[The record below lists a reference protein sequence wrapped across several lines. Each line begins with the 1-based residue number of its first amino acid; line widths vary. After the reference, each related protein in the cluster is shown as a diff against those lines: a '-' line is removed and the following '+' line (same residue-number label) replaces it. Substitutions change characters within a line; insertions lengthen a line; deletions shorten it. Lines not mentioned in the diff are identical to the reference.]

1 MRQRFRRHILL
12 AGLALVVGAG
22 ISVPARAQATGAF
35 ARIGFD
41 SRGIALGNAVVAD
54 ASGHTSPYY
63 NPALAPML
71 TGQHFGLSA
80 AYLRLDRQLQSIQF
94 GAPLRPRAGIAL
106 GLVHAGVSKI
116 DGRDNSGFHTGNL
129 STDEFAMFMAF
140 GIKLADDVSAGLTLQ
155 LFRSDLLP
163 QVDAVNTV
171 GLDAGLL
178 WQAAPAITVGLV
190 VEDLLAKYEWDTS
203 AAFGSGGKTTT
214 DNFPRRF
221 KAGVSYAPPGARI
234 RVNGEAEFGVQ
245 SMESRSSTVELLSG
259 IPFEVSDSETVFRT
273 NAQVRIGAEY
283 ALSSEFSVLAG
294 IDRMGDDL
302 VDGAVPTAGFR
313 VAQPLGNLQ
322 LRAGYAFLLE
332 PAATG
337 AMHML
342 TLRVFL

>member
-1 MRQRFRRHILL
+1 MMQQLDRALL
-12 AGLALVVGAG
+12 LSALVLAVFAATTTGA
-22 ISVPARAQATGAF
+22 SAQATGAF
-35 ARIGFD
+35 TRVGFD
-41 SRGIALGNAVVAD
+41 SRGISLGNAVVAD
-54 ASGHTSPYY
+54 VSGHTSPYY

-80 AYLRLDRQLQSIQF
+80 AYMRHDRQLQSIQF

-140 GIKLADDVSAGLTLQ
+140 GIKLAEDVSAGLSLQ

-171 GLDAGLL
+171 GLDAGVL
-178 WQAAPAITVGLV
+178 WQVAEALTLGLV

-214 DNFPRRF
+214 DNFPRRL
-221 KAGVSYAPPGARI
+221 KIGVSVAPVGARL
-234 RVNGEAEFGVQ
+234 RVNGEAEFGLQ
-245 SMESRSSTVELLSG
+245 SMESRSSSVELLSG
-259 IPFEVSDSETVFRT
+259 IPFEILDSETVMRT
-273 NAQVRIGAEY
+273 NAQFRVGAEY
-283 ALSSEFSVLAG
+283 ALSNEFSVSAG
-294 IDRMGDDL
+294 IDRIGDDL
-302 VDGAVPTAGFR
+302 LGASVPTAGFR
-313 VAQPLGNLQ
+313 VFQPLGNLRI
-322 LRAGYAFLLE
+322 RAGYAFLLE

-342 TLRVFL
+342 TLRIFL